1 MTKQVALRLFRMLE
15 QDGKDWLLERGK
27 LVWVRVV
34 IARPISC
41 GACGGTIGERKAAD
55 LLCVEFAFRKICLE
69 VFCLFCSR
77 QLKRKDALVHTINE
91 VRLNGRDAM

>member
-1 MTKQVALRLFRMLE
+1 MTKQVALRLVQMLE
-15 QDGKDWLLERGK
+15 RDGKEWLIDRGK

-41 GACGGTIGERKAAD
+41 GACGGMIGERETAD

-69 VFCLFCSR
+69 VFCQFCAR
-77 QLKRKDALVHTINE
+77 QLKRKDALVHALYE